1 MSTSPRSDEQDL
13 GEFVWVVALV
23 AIVTLSVALILGLA
37 TLGLWDAAWEA
48 FLTVW

>member
-1 MSTSPRSDEQDL
+1 MSTSSRSDEQNL
-13 GEFVWVVALV
+13 SEFVWVVALV
-23 AIVTLSVALILGLA
+23 AIVALSLAMILGLA